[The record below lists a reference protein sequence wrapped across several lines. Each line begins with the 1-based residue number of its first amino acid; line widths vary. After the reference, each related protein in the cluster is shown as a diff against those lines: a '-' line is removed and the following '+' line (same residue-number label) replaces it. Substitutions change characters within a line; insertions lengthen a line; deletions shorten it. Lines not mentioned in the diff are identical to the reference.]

1 MSKIFSYAIL
11 LYVILY
17 LTLYHIKPEIV
28 FDNRNNRLRQFGV
41 GYKDTTILPLWLVA
55 IILGILSYFIILY
68 TNHIFLNNIFI

>member
-17 LTLYHIKPEIV
+17 LTLYHIKPDIV